1 MARSSRNHAAAAPS
15 EYLNYLRAKT
25 VSPICRRA
33 YIDTAAVSGLAMRGN
48 HNGCAGPGVA
58 QVAELD
64 SGEGTT
70 QTRVPY
76 ELVHTII
83 SILDRLVYSP
93 TLLS

>member
-1 MARSSRNHAAAAPS
+1 MARSSRNHVAAAPS
-15 EYLNYLRAKT
+15 EYLNYLWAKT

-33 YIDTAAVSGLAMRGN
+33 YIDMAAVSSLAIRGN

-70 QTRVPY
+70 QAKLPY
-76 ELVHTII
+76 ELVHAII
-83 SILDRLVYSP
+83 SILDRLVYSS
-93 TLLS
+93 TLLW